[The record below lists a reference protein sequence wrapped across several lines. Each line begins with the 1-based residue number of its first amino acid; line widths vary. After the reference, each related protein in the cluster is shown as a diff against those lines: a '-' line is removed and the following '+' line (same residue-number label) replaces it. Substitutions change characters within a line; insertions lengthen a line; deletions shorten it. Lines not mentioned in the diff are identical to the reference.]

1 MKTAIRNRFLLL
13 TLALAFALS
22 ARVVTAHEGHA
33 HSAMGTV
40 AAITADRLDVKTTE
54 GKTET
59 FALTADTKLDRAGKA
74 EPWDKVTVGERVVVH
89 YKKEGAK
96 NVAQHV
102 QLPVKAA
109 EPQATGTTIESSGS
123 TPAVSSSKP

>member
-1 MKTAIRNRFLLL
+1 MNSMIRNRFLLL
-13 TLALAFALS
+13 TFALAFTLS
-22 ARVVTAHEGHA
+22 ARTATAHEGHA

-40 AAITADRLDVKTTE
+40 AAITAERLDVKTAE
-54 GKTET
+54 GKVEA
-59 FALTADTKLDRAGKA
+59 FDLTAATKLDRAGKA

-102 QLPVKAA
+102 QLGAK
-109 EPQATGTTIESSGS
+109 ERD
-123 TPAVSSSKP
+123 VSS